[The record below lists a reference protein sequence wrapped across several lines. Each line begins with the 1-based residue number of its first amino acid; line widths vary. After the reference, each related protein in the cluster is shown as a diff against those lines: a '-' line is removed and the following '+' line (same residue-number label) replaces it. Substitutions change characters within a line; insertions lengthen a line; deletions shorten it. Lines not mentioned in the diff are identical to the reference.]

1 MQIICTFLFVF
12 CILAILSMQKLEEP
26 KIEIKNEYCISNKK
40 YQEIYISKYKIL
52 NEYWYDIHLIET
64 ETPC

>member
-1 MQIICTFLFVF
+1 
-12 CILAILSMQKLEEP
+12 MQKLEEP